1 MSLPLQLPLNVQLRD
16 EATFANYYVGRNET
30 LVNMLDV
37 ARYPAG
43 VTPEPFIYFYGATG
57 VGCSHLLQ
65 AACHQ
70 ADAMG
75 QRSIYLPMSELAYY
89 PLRVLEGIETLQ
101 LVCIDDISAIAG
113 NPVWEEAFFHLFNR
127 LREKGNRLLVAA
139 EVAPRQ
145 LNICLPDLVS
155 RMSWGVVFHV
165 QTLSDQEKMQAL
177 RLRAHLR
184 GMDMTDDVARYI
196 LHRGSRDMQYLFET
210 LERLDG
216 ATLRAKRKLSV
227 PFVKQV
233 MAW

>member
-1 MSLPLQLPLNVQLRD
+1 MSLPLQLPLGVQLRD
-16 EATFANYYVGRNET
+16 DATFANYYAGRNEA

-37 ARYPAG
+37 ERYPVG
-43 VTPEPFIYFYGATG
+43 VTPEQFIYLYGSPG

-75 QRSIYLPMSELAYY
+75 QRSIYLPMKELADY
-89 PLRVLEGIETLQ
+89 PPRLLEGIESLR

-113 NPVWEEAFFHLFNR
+113 DRAWEEAFFHLFNK
-127 LREKGNRLLVAA
+127 LREKGHRLLVAA

-145 LNICLPDLVS
+145 LNICLPDLLS
-155 RMSWGVVFHV
+155 RMSWGMVFHV
-165 QTLSDQEKMQAL
+165 EPLTDQEKVMAL

-184 GMDMTDDVARYI
+184 GMDMSDEVARYI
-196 LHRGSRDMQYLFET
+196 LHRGSRDMQYLFDV
-210 LERLDG
+210 LGRLDG

-233 MAW
+233 MGW